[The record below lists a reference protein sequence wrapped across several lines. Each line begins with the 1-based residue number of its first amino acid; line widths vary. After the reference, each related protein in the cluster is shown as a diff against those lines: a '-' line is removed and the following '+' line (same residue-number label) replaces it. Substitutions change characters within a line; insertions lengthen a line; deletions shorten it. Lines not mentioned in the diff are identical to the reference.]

1 MLSSFNFYQRADQM
15 TFVNASNLDETC
27 HLRSTDKFQKP
38 FLPVTLYKDDIQKLI
53 NFARKTSKKML
64 FGLNL
69 NSRSKDGSW
78 NSTNVELLLDFFKE
92 QNFFPDFELG
102 NEPNSYLH
110 HFNYTMTP
118 EQQAN
123 DFNELKLILERR
135 GFYSSK
141 LIGPSTTGRGPT
153 ALNYFSKFLE
163 TNPPVEFAAYH
174 HYTLNGRNA
183 TVKEFMS
190 PSSFYEMAY

>member
-1 MLSSFNFYQRADQM
+1 M
-15 TFVNASNLDETC
+15 TFINASNPGEICD
-27 HLRSTDKFQKP
+27 LRSFHKLQKP
-38 FLPVTLYKDDIQKLI
+38 FLPVTLYRDDIQKLI
-53 NFARKTSKKML
+53 DFSRKTSKRML

-78 NSTNVELLLDFFKE
+78 NSTNVELLLDYFKE

-123 DFNELKLILERR
+123 DFEVLKLILARK
-135 GFYSSK
+135 GFQSSK
-141 LIGPSTTGRGPT
+141 LIGPSTTGRGHT
-153 ALNYFSKFLE
+153 ALDFFSKFLE
-163 TNPPVEFAAYH
+163 TKPPVEFAAYH

-183 TVKEFMS
+183 TVKDFIS